1 MTRYIL
7 QASARPDK
15 RLAVLDLDT
24 MDQVSHGDDEETMR
38 QEVKDRNARE
48 EHRQQAGKRG

>member
-7 QASARPDK
+7 QASNRPDR

-24 MDQVSHGDDEETMR
+24 MEQVSHGDDEDAMI

-48 EHRQQAGKRG
+48 EHRKAAHRS

>member
-24 MDQVSHGDDEETMR
+24 MEQVSHGDDEETMR

-48 EHRQQAGKRG
+48 EHRQHTSKRG